1 MGGGPLF
8 AYKVDNDNI
17 TLKLSELRGIHM
29 FNKKQKQI
37 GLKTAALMVAAVL
50 SLGTLSACGKKTK
63 PTESEA
69 SSSETTLSSE
79 TTVAPTQSETAAPT
93 TTKKEETVTLKSA
106 EGDEGTFIGV
116 MIDNHPDARQQ
127 AGLNE
132 ADYVFEFWVEGTY
145 TRYLAM
151 FYSQKPE
158 HIGPVRSA
166 RPYFIER
173 MQEFDPL
180 YVHVGGSSHAVQI
193 LRDGDYRDVDGMY
206 TSTDVMW
213 RNNSTGKWAPHNVYA
228 SWETLMD
235 YAKNTGKGEPSKFT
249 PYYYHPDVQTPDG
262 TPASYVDVQA
272 TPGLV
277 NRFEFDKESDAM
289 LLYRNDKLALDEY
302 PNEAIEIQNLIIQY
316 AAYGHDEVNPNVR
329 AVKQVGSGE
338 GFYYSRGQYVPITW
352 SKESPTAP
360 TLYFVDGEPLIL
372 NPGLTWI
379 SVVDL
384 DANVDFVS

>member
-1 MGGGPLF
+1 MF
-8 AYKVDNDNI
+8 HHK
-17 TLKLSELRGIHM
+17 LK
-29 FNKKQKQI
+29 KT
-37 GLKTAALMVAAVL
+37 GLKTAALMLAAVV

-63 PTESEA
+63 PSESEA
-69 SSSETTLSSE
+69 TSSETTLHSE
-79 TTVAPTQSETAAPT
+79 TTKAPTQSETAAPT
-93 TTKKEETVTLKSA
+93 TTKNEEAVTLKSA

-180 YVHVGGSSHAVQI
+180 YVHVGGSSHATQI
-193 LRDGDYRDVDGMY
+193 LRDGAYRDVDGMY
-206 TSTDVMW
+206 TSSDVMW

-235 YAKNTGKGEPSKFT
+235 YAQITGMAEPSQFT
-249 PYYYHPDVQTPDG
+249 PYSYHSEAKVPNG
-262 TPASYVDVQA
+262 TKASSVDVQA
-272 TPGLV
+272 TPGLLNTFV
-277 NRFEFDKESDAM
+277 FDPQTGAM
-289 LLYRNDKLALDEY
+289 HLYRNEELALDEY
-302 PNEAIEIQNLIIQY
+302 SNEAIEIQNLIIQF
-316 AAYGHDEVNPNVR
+316 AVYGHDEVNPNVR

-338 GFYYSRGQYVPITW
+338 GFYYCRGQYVPITW
-352 SKESPTAP
+352 SKEDENAP
-360 TLYFVDGEPLIL
+360 TLYFKNGEPLVL
-372 NPGLTWI
+372 NPGLTWV
-379 SVVDL
+379 SVVDEGS
-384 DANVDFVS
+384 DIDFIS